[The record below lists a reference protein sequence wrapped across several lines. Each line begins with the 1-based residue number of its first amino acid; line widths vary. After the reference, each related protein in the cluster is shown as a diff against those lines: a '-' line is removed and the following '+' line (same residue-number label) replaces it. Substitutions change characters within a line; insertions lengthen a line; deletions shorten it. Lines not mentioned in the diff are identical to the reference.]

1 MFSVFYNSCIELS
14 KTEGHPEKISNIKP
28 FINQYN
34 WKNIDFPSHRK
45 DWKNF
50 EKNNKKIAL
59 NIFCVTHNI
68 ETISFAFKSKYNRK
82 RKNRVALL
90 MITNG
95 KKWHY
100 LALKGVPT
108 PNEYNRP
115 IKRLS
120 RLLRGT
126 TSNHN

>member
-1 MFSVFYNSCIELS
+1 M
-14 KTEGHPEKISNIKP
+14 
-28 FINQYN
+28 
-34 WKNIDFPSHRK
+34 
-45 DWKNF
+45 KNF
-50 EKNNKKIAL
+50 EENNKTIAL

-68 ETISFAFKSKYNRK
+68 ETISLSFKSKYNRK